1 MKLQTIIPLKQ
12 VENQIHID
20 SQLLLVGSCFVENIG
35 RKLIDFKFKSVVNP
49 FGILFHPEVIARTFE
64 YAVNNKK
71 FTASDVLQVGETY
84 VSFDAHSQLNEAHQN
99 GILENLNSALETL
112 ISSCVASSHIII
124 TLGTAWGYDYKLENK
139 IVANCHKIPQRE
151 FDKKLASPGQIENAL
166 IRIINSI
173 YKLNT
178 DAHIIFTVSPVRH
191 IKDGFI
197 ENQRSKAH
205 LITAIHNIL
214 DSHANVGYFPSYEL
228 MMDELRDYRF
238 YDRDLIHPNDL
249 AVDYIWERFS
259 TSYFSSETQ
268 AVLKRIEEIQRG
280 LSHRAFN
287 PESKNHQDFLKNLQ
301 NKIDNL
307 QDSFPHIRF

>member
-1 MKLQTIIPLKQ
+1 LKLQTIIPLKQ
-12 VENQIHID
+12 FENQIHID

-64 YAVNNKK
+64 YAANTKK
-71 FTASDVLQVGETY
+71 FTASDVLKVDEAY
-84 VSFDAHSQLNEAHQN
+84 VSFDAHSQLNDTHQN

-112 ISSCVASSHIII
+112 ISSCGASSHIII
-124 TLGTAWGYDYKLENK
+124 TLGTAWGYDYKLEHK

-151 FDKKLASPGQIENAL
+151 FDKKLASPAQIENAL

-178 DAHIIFTVSPVRH
+178 DVHIIFTVSPVRH

-214 DSHANVGYFPSYEL
+214 DSHTDVGYFPSYEL

-259 TSYFSSETQ
+259 SSYFSSETQ
-268 AVLKRIEEIQRG
+268 AVLKRIDEVQRG

-301 NKIDNL
+301 NKIHNL
-307 QDSFPHIRF
+307 QDSFPHIQF